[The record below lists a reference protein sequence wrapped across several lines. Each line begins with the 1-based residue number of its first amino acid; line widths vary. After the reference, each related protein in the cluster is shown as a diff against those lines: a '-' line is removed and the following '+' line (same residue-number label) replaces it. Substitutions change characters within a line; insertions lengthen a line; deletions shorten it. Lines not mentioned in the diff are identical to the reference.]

1 MKKNKLVIFGV
12 TELAQLAYFYFTH
25 DSDYEVVGFTLDKAY
40 IEQDT
45 FFDLPVVPYESV
57 QEYFPP
63 SEYSMYIAI
72 GYTNL
77 SELRRIRYYD
87 AKAKGYTLAS
97 YVSSKSTTWP
107 GLKVGDNTFI
117 MEDNTIMPF
126 CEIGSNILIFVNN
139 ILSHH
144 TVFKDHITITS
155 HCAIGGNSICEEQT
169 FFGLNCTT
177 RSNLNIGK
185 GAIIGAAAN
194 VLNHVDE
201 YAMML
206 GNPAKKAEKD
216 AREVKI

>member
-1 MKKNKLVIFGV
+1 MKKKLVIFGL
-12 TELAQLAYFYFTH
+12 TELAQLAHYYFTH
-25 DSDYEVVGFTLDKAY
+25 DSEYEVVAFTLNRDY
-40 IEQDT
+40 IRENA
-45 FFDLPVVPYESV
+45 FLNLPVVPFEEV
-57 QEYFPP
+57 ENHFPP

-72 GYTNL
+72 GYTQI
-77 SELRRIRYYD
+77 SGIRKQKYYE
-87 AKAKGYTLAS
+87 AKDKGYTLAS
-97 YVSSKSTTWP
+97 YVSSKSTSWP

-177 RSNLNIGK
+177 RSNLTIGK

-194 VLNHVDE
+194 VLRDVE
-201 YAMML
+201 PYSVML
-206 GNPAKKAEKD
+206 GNPAKPNGID
-216 AREVKI
+216 SRDIKI

>member
-1 MKKNKLVIFGV
+1 MKKKLIIFGI
-12 TELAQLAYFYFTH
+12 TELAQLAHFYFTH
-25 DSDYEVVGFTLDKAY
+25 DSDYEVVAFALNRDY
-40 IEQDT
+40 IQSDT
-45 FFDLPVVPYESV
+45 FLDLPVVAFENV
-57 QEYFPP
+57 EDL
-63 SEYSMYIAI
+63 YSTQSHFMYIAI

-77 SELRRIRYYD
+77 SEMRRQKYYE
-87 AKAKGYTLAS
+87 AKDKGYTLAS

-155 HCAIGGNSICEEQT
+155 HCAIGGNSVCEEQS

-185 GAIIGAAAN
+185 GSIIGAAAN
-194 VLNHVDE
+194 VLNHVDD
-201 YAMML
+201 YAVML
-206 GNPAKKAEKD
+206 GNPAKKIDKD
-216 AREVKI
+216 SREIKI

>member
-1 MKKNKLVIFGV
+1 MKTKLVIFGL
-12 TELAQLAYFYFTH
+12 TELAQLAHFYFTH
-25 DSDYEVVGFTLDKAY
+25 DSDYEVVGFTLNEKY
-40 IEQDT
+40 ITADRYL
-45 FFDLPVVPYESV
+45 DLPVVPYESL
-57 QEYFPP
+57 EDFFPP
-63 SEYSMYIAI
+63 SEYVLYIAI

-77 SELRRIRYYD
+77 SELR
-87 AKAKGYTLAS
+87 KAKFLESKSRGYTMAS

-107 GLKVGDNTFI
+107 GLTVGENTFI

-155 HCAIGGNSICEEQT
+155 HCAIGGNSVCEEQT

-177 RSNLNIGK
+177 RSNLTIGK

-201 YAMML
+201 YAVML
-206 GNPAKKAEKD
+206 GNPAKKIDKD
-216 AREVKI
+216 SREIKI

>member
-1 MKKNKLVIFGV
+1 MKKKLVIFGI
-12 TELAQLAYFYFTH
+12 TELAQLAHFYYTH
-25 DSDYEVVGFTLDKAY
+25 DSDYEVVAFVLDGNY
-40 IEQDT
+40 IKENV
-45 FFDLPVVPYESV
+45 FLGLPVVAFEDVETQYPPN
-57 QEYFPP
+57 EYA
-63 SEYSMYIAI
+63 MYIAI

-77 SELRRIRYYD
+77 SELRKIKFYK
-87 AKAKGYTLAS
+87 AKEKGYTLAS

-107 GLKVGDNTFI
+107 GLKVGENTFI

-144 TVFKDHITITS
+144 TIFKDHITITS
-155 HCAIGGNSICEEQT
+155 HCAIGGNSVVEEQA

-194 VLNHVDE
+194 VLNHVE
-201 YAMML
+201 AYSVML
-206 GNPAKKAEKD
+206 GNPAKKIDKD
-216 AREVKI
+216 SRDIKI